1 MKIMSFNI
9 HHGRGLDEILSLKR
23 IAEII
28 READATV
35 VGLQEVDRHFGERS
49 EFQDQAKELAKLL
62 NFNYVYGPNINVQ
75 TTGGEVKQ
83 YGNAIL
89 SIYPILESENIPLTR
104 YEEEPRGCLKATI
117 DSNGVHLNVFNTHL
131 SLDAISRMK
140 QIDELIELTSH
151 DRGPSV
157 LMGDFNAEP
166 ESEEIKKLLKDTNF
180 TDCFS
185 NIERNESFPADGP
198 NIRID
203 YIFTS
208 TELVSFDEK
217 VINRKGSDHLP
228 IVAMLAI
235 K

>member
-28 READATV
+28 RETDATV

-49 EFQDQAKELAKLL
+49 EFQDQAKELAELL
-62 NFNYVYGPNINVQ
+62 NFHYAYGPNINMQ
-75 TTGGEVKQ
+75 TTSGEAKQ

-89 SIYPILESENIPLTR
+89 SLYPIIESENFPLTS

-117 DSNGVHLNVFNTHL
+117 DLNGVHVNVFNTHL
-131 SLDAISRMK
+131 SLEPISRMK
-140 QIDELIELTSH
+140 QIDELIEVTS
-151 DRGPSV
+151 REKYPSV

-185 NIERNESFPADGP
+185 NIGRNESYPADGP

-208 TELVSFDEK
+208 TELDSFNEK
-217 VINRKGSDHLP
+217 VVNRKGSDHLP
-228 IVAMLAI
+228 IVAMVAI